1 MTVIFD
7 YDNMFH
13 SAIFEYNGFSFVWKI
28 LRLNNIQ
35 YNRFLNLY
43 LEEQLYGDF
52 FIKDHREV
60 AQNIRNKEVDKLV
73 SYTQKNYERIEG
85 YLKKL
90 VLIHPDYFTNTQN

>member
-1 MTVIFD
+1 MVL
-7 YDNMFH
+7 
-13 SAIFEYNGFSFVWKI
+13 VWKI